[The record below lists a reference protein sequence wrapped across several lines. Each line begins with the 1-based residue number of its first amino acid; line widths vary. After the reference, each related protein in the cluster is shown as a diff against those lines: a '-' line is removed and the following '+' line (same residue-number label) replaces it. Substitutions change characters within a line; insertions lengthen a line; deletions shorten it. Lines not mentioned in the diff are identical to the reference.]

1 MKPGDLVEVLVS
13 AAWLLARVISVD
25 AVAGVMGVYLLA
37 AGSPMGLMLS
47 LGDHEVTWH
56 GVWM

>member
-37 AGSPMGLMLS
+37 AGSPMGLMLN
-47 LGDHEVTWH
+47 LADHETTWH
-56 GVWM
+56 GVWQ